1 MATADR
7 TSKPSSIGPLDI
19 NNLPGCLS
27 TTLGPAIAAGELKGK
42 VCLVTGA
49 SSGIGKATAEAMA
62 EIGAVVMMTCRD
74 EVRGKAARTDV
85 VSESGNQSVDLMTAD
100 LSSPASVRGLA
111 AEFNAKYPKLDVLVN
126 DAAVF
131 TGKRFVTPDGLEL
144 MFATNYLGPF
154 LLTRLLVP
162 KLEAAS
168 PSRVIN
174 VSAPSTMKPDF
185 DDLQGER
192 RFGAITAFGAS
203 KAADLLFTYALARR
217 LEGRGVT
224 ANVYHPGIVRTKL
237 VSGAPAAVRVITSV
251 LNVFMGV
258 SPKRASKGLVDL
270 ASSEEFDS
278 TTGAVIHDGKRVK
291 APFNDDIEAQDRLW
305 KVSCELTGLPE
316 EV

>member
-1 MATADR
+1 M
-7 TSKPSSIGPLDI
+7 
-19 NNLPGCLS
+19 
-27 TTLGPAIAAGELKGK
+27 KGK

-49 SSGIGKATAEAMA
+49 SSGIGRASATALSQ
-62 EIGAVVMMTCRD
+62 IGAVVVMVSRD
-74 EVRGKAARTDV
+74 EARGKAARAKV
-85 VSESGNQSVDLMTAD
+85 VSESGNQSADLMTAD

-111 AEFNAKYPKLDVLVN
+111 AGFSAKYQKLDLLVN

-131 TGKRFVTPDGLEL
+131 VSKRVVTSDGLEL

-162 KLEAAS
+162 NLEAAR

-174 VSAPSTMKPDF
+174 VSAPSSMMPDL

-192 RFGAITAFGAS
+192 AFGAIRAFGAS

-217 LEGRGVT
+217 LQGKGVT
-224 ANVYHPGIVRTKL
+224 VNAYHPGIVRTR
-237 VSGAPAAVRVITSV
+237 VVRRAPAAVRVTTSV

-258 SPKRASKGLVDL
+258 SPRRASRGLVHL
-270 ASSEEFDS
+270 ASSAEFQNI
-278 TTGAVIHDGKRVK
+278 TGALVHDGKAMK
-291 APFNDDIEAQDRLW
+291 APFSDDIEAQDRLW
-305 KVSCELTGLPE
+305 RASCKLAGLPE

>member
-1 MATADR
+1 M
-7 TSKPSSIGPLDI
+7 
-19 NNLPGCLS
+19 
-27 TTLGPAIAAGELKGK
+27 KGK

-49 SSGIGKATAEAMA
+49 SSGIGRATATALSEM
-62 EIGAVVMMTCRD
+62 GAVVVMVSRD
-74 EVRGKAARTDV
+74 RARGKAARAKV
-85 VSESGNQSVDLMTAD
+85 VSESGNQSADLMTAD

-111 AEFNAKYPKLDVLVN
+111 AGFTAKYRKLDLLVN

-131 TGKRFVTPDGLEL
+131 VSKRVVTADGFEL

-162 KLEAAS
+162 NLEAAS

-174 VSAPSTMKPDF
+174 VSAPSSMMPDL

-192 RFGAITAFGAS
+192 AFGAIRAFGAS

-217 LEGRGVT
+217 LEGKGVT
-224 ANVYHPGIVRTKL
+224 VNAYHPGIVRTKL
-237 VSGAPAAVRVITSV
+237 VRGAPAAVRVITSV

-258 SPKRASKGLVDL
+258 SPRRASRGLVHL
-270 ASSEEFDS
+270 ASSQEFEN
-278 TTGAVIHDGKRVK
+278 TTGALVHDGKAMK
-291 APFNDDIEAQDRLW
+291 APFADDVEAQDRLW
-305 KVSCELTGLPE
+305 RASCKLADLPE